1 MIELEELVYFYGEQ
15 YQEECGKRRK
25 SGLKARG
32 YEARITYLRNT
43 MRRMKTT
50 QVTKGLLEDYHRQV
64 KNLVYLAMRA
74 RNQKMLRCL
83 TEEIMPEL
91 VRLDLAL
98 FLPEQKQRMDYDFLM
113 YLEREQPGEICM
125 TPLFD
130 LYQTYKQYYIENK
143 ILELVPSRPEL
154 EFPEALDM
162 KRRFILHIGPTN
174 SGKTFQALERLKE
187 AGTGVYL
194 GPLRLLALEV
204 YERMKEYGVPCTML
218 TGQEC
223 IAEPGSRI
231 TASTVEMADFSKL
244 YDVAVIDE
252 AQMTADPDRGH
263 CWTKAILGIQAP
275 EIHVCMSPIAE
286 AAVIHLIGLCGDE
299 YEIHRYERK
308 TALLCE
314 DTPFAF
320 PDDVQPGDA
329 LVVFSKKSVLDVA
342 GRLEER
348 GISASVI
355 YGSLPP
361 EIRRRQMQLFN
372 SGETSV
378 VVATDAIGMG
388 LNLPV
393 RRIVFIQTEKFDGS
407 GRRGLSVQEIKQIA
421 GRAGRF
427 GIYDTGYVNAM
438 GQAALDYVRERLD
451 QEENPVETVSL
462 GFPQIL
468 LDLDEPMDE
477 ILKVWHSVEPSPP
490 FEKVSI
496 EETLILYEYASRNRE
511 YIDGFEDKRIL
522 YKMISCPIDV
532 KDKEV
537 VKQWLDYCRN
547 YSADN
552 YLEHPRMKTDERK
565 DTRRWGRFGI
575 RKPEAGGARGDGTQG
590 NETREN
596 GTQENGMRGN
606 GMQEN
611 GMRGDRTREPA
622 RRVTIQDYET
632 YYKKLDLYY
641 QFSHRFDKIV
651 DEEWL
656 ERERSRTEAKIMQ
669 YLSGGKE
676 NYITRCQYCGRLLP
690 VGSRFRTCA
699 RCMEQGEHGSHGR
712 SGGHGGYRRRR
723 H

>member
-1 MIELEELVYFYGEQ
+1 MIELEELIHFYGEQ
-15 YQEECGKRRK
+15 YREECRKKRK

-32 YEARITYLRNT
+32 YESRITYLRNA
-43 MRRMKTT
+43 MRRLKAA
-50 QVTKGLLEDYHRQV
+50 QVTKGLLEDYHRQI
-64 KNLVYLAMRA
+64 KNLAYLALRA
-74 RNQKMLRCL
+74 RNQKTIRCVM
-83 TEEIMPEL
+83 EEIIPEL

-98 FLPEQKQRMDYDFLM
+98 FLPEQRQRMDFDFLM
-113 YLEREQPGEICM
+113 YLEKEQPGEVCT

-223 IAEPGSRI
+223 IAEPNSRV
-231 TASTVEMADFSKL
+231 TASTVEMADFSKV

-263 CWTKAILGIQAP
+263 CWTKAILGIQAS

-286 AAVIHLIGLCGDE
+286 AVVIHLIGLCGDD
-299 YEIHRYERK
+299 YEIRRYERK

-314 DTPFAF
+314 EEPFVF

-342 GRLEER
+342 GRLEEQ

-407 GRRGLSVQEIKQIA
+407 ERRGLSVQEIKQIA
-421 GRAGRF
+421 GRSGRF

-438 GQAALDYVRERLD
+438 GQASLDYVRERLD
-451 QEENPVETVSL
+451 LEENPVEIVSL

-468 LDLDEPMDE
+468 LDLEEPMDE
-477 ILKVWHSVEPSPP
+477 ILKVWHSVEPAPP

-496 EETLILYEYASRNRE
+496 EETLILYEYASRCRE
-511 YIDGFEDKRIL
+511 YIDGFDDKRIL

-532 KDKEV
+532 KDRDV
-537 VKQWLDYCRN
+537 VRQWLDYCRN
-547 YSADN
+547 YSADK

-565 DTRRWGRFGI
+565 GAGR
-575 RKPEAGGARGDGTQG
+575 Q
-590 NETREN
+590 
-596 GTQENGMRGN
+596 
-606 GMQEN
+606 
-611 GMRGDRTREPA
+611 
-622 RRVTIQDYET
+622 RVTIQDYET

-641 QFSHRFDKIV
+641 QFSHRFDKVI

-656 ERERSRTEAKIMQ
+656 EKERSRTEAKIMQ
-669 YLSGGKE
+669 YLSGGKK

-690 VGSRFRTCA
+690 VGSRSRICV
-699 RCMEQGEHGSHGR
+699 RCMEH
-712 SGGHGGYRRRR
+712 GGHGGYRRGRR
-723 H
+723 